1 MQTGSGTISGGDT
14 LGVTA
19 AIGIICKAPKPGAT
33 KSRLAAAIGPDAAAE
48 LSSCFLQDVAA
59 AIEAVPEDIGRCGYG
74 VYAPAGTEKI
84 LRRLFPPSFGLLLR
98 TDADLGNVLFAA
110 NFETCSPRRTTACFS
125 STATVRRYRQPFSSR
140 PSRRCECRATE
151 LVLGPASDGGYYLIG
166 LKHPHPEVFSRIE
179 WSTPSVARTTL
190 QRAQEIALETTLLPE
205 WYDIDDAETFRWL
218 RDELA
223 GRLGRFLGGGPA
235 RATRAYL
242 GSARE
247 AVW

>member
-110 NFETCSPRRTTACFS
+110 TRDLLAAPHDCVLLVNGDSPTLPTAFLIQ
-125 STATVRRYRQPFSSR
+125 AIEALRVPGDR
-140 PSRRCECRATE
+140 

-223 GRLGRFLGGGPA
+223 GRPGRFLGGGPA